1 MPAPLDTFGINY
13 AIARRA
19 KEKIMEI
26 EKKICA
32 LVHIVD
38 HHAVG
43 LRITV
48 PQNLQI
54 EKLFPDVFEKY
65 CPRFSVRVAAVAW
78 TVCYNAWKQENA
90 EGTMDQVREEFVGTF
105 AGVAAYQEAL
115 NVVTPK
121 LKRDVSVEDVE
132 AILSA

>member
-1 MPAPLDTFGINY
+1 
-13 AIARRA
+13 
-19 KEKIMEI
+19 MEI

-43 LRITV
+43 LTITV
-48 PQNLQI
+48 PQSLQV
-54 EKLFPDVFEKY
+54 EKLFPDVLEKY

-78 TVCYNAWKQENA
+78 TVCFNAWKQENA
-90 EGTMDQVREEFVGTF
+90 DGTMDQFRESFVGTF

-115 NVVTPK
+115 NVVMPK
-121 LKRDVSVEDVE
+121 LKREIVVVDVE
-132 AILSA
+132 AILPS